1 MEKNK
6 MEDKDETLDEQKKC
20 YRKGKISV
28 FFSLLLGLIPWLVI
42 LYFSRQASELVA
54 ALGIAGYWYTFGIP
68 ILITAIMFAHNGI
81 KYTKKT
87 KNKYYY
93 LSIIVLILS
102 WSPIISLFI
111 LIFIQFMQPF
121 LKL

>member
-1 MEKNK
+1 

-20 YRKGKISV
+20 YRKGKINV
-28 FFSLLLGLIPWLVI
+28 FFSLLLCLIPWLVTI
-42 LYFSRQASELVA
+42 DVSRQANDVAGWELVA
-54 ALGIAGYWYTFGIP
+54 YWQTIG
-68 ILITAIMFAHNGI
+68 ILILIMAIMFAHNGI

-87 KNKYYY
+87 KNKFYY

-111 LIFIQFMQPF
+111 LIFMQPF
-121 LKL
+121 VL

>member
-1 MEKNK
+1 
-6 MEDKDETLDEQKKC
+6 MEDNDESLDEQKKC
-20 YRKGKISV
+20 YRKGKIYV

-42 LYFSRQASELVA
+42 LYFSRLSSELGAV
-54 ALGIAGYWYTFGIP
+54 LGIAGYWYTFGIP
-68 ILITAIMFAHNGI
+68 ISITAIIFAHNGI
-81 KYTKKT
+81 KYTKKI

-111 LIFIQFMQPF
+111 LKFIQFMQPF

>member
-1 MEKNK
+1 

-81 KYTKKT
+81 KYTKKI

-111 LIFIQFMQPF
+111 LIFMQFMQPF
-121 LKL
+121 VL